1 MSAKI
6 ITTQDPKSLETL
18 ALTLESG
25 GVAVFPTETVYGIGA
40 LACENNGA
48 AIARIYDI
56 KKRPS
61 SMPLPVL
68 VHDADWLERFA
79 PRAPQYASAL
89 ARAFWPGALTLIVEV
104 DESVAAFADTSA
116 DGTIGLRSPNHTFI
130 LELLEH
136 LDAPLYATS
145 ANSHGMPSPASFD
158 ALEQRVLEAVD
169 IVVDGGACQ
178 DGQASTVV
186 SCLGAE
192 PEIVREGSI
201 TRAMIEDAI
210 KRS

>member
-1 MSAKI
+1 MSAQI
-6 ITTQDPKSLETL
+6 VTTQDPDSLETL
-18 ALTLESG
+18 AQALQNG

-40 LACENNGA
+40 LARENNSTA
-48 AIARIYDI
+48 VARVYDI
-56 KKRPS
+56 KQRPT

-68 VHDADWLERFA
+68 VQGADWLERFA
-79 PRAPQYASAL
+79 PRAPQYARAL

-116 DGTIGLRSPNHTFI
+116 DGTIGLRSPNHPFI
-130 LELLEH
+130 LALLER

-158 ALEQRVLEAVD
+158 ALEQRVLDAVD
-169 IVVDGGACQ
+169 IAVDGGACQ